1 MNYKVLSLFP
11 EMFEA
16 VKSSS
21 ILKRA
26 IENNKIDI
34 EVIDFRKFTKLNNN
48 KVDDTIYGGGSGMLI
63 APQPVDDAVEYIKS
77 NIPEGTKTKYVYMSP
92 RGKQLTQEVAK
103 KIVEDIDNLVILCGH
118 YEGVD
123 ERVLRMHNFE
133 EISIGDYVL
142 TGGEIPSMVLIDSTA
157 RLVKGVI
164 NQDSLV
170 DESFE
175 NYLLEYSQYTK
186 PFEYKGL
193 KVPEVLI
200 SGHHKNI
207 DDFRKKESI
216 YITYKNRPDL
226 IEKAIENGII
236 SKNELEEII
245 EEGGNS

>member
-16 VKSSS
+16 VKSTS
-21 ILKRA
+21 ILKKA

-34 EVIDFRKFTKLNNN
+34 EVIDFRKFTKLNNK

-63 APQPVDDAVEYIKS
+63 APQPIDDAVEYIKS
-77 NIPEGTKTKYVYMSP
+77 NIPLGTTTKYVYMSP
-92 RGKQLTQEVAK
+92 RGKKLTQEVAK
-103 KIVEDIDNLVILCGH
+103 KIVNDIDNLVILCGH

-133 EISIGDYVL
+133 ELSIGDYVL

-164 NQDSLV
+164 NENSLIN
-170 DESFE
+170 ESFE
-175 NYLLEYSQYTK
+175 NDLLEHSQYTK
-186 PFEYKGL
+186 PFEYKGM

-200 SGHHKNI
+200 SGHHQNI
-207 DDFRKKESI
+207 DEYRRKESI

-226 IEKAIENGII
+226 IEKAIDSGKI
-236 SKNELEEII
+236 SRNELEEII
-245 EEGGNS
+245 KEGGNS

>member
-1 MNYKVLSLFP
+1 MNYKILSLFP
-11 EMFEA
+11 EMFDSIKET
-16 VKSSS
+16 S

-77 NIPEGTKTKYVYMSP
+77 NIPNGEKTKYVYMSP
-92 RGKQLTQEVAK
+92 RGKKLTQEVAK
-103 KIVEDIDNLVILCGH
+103 EIVSDIDNLVILCGH
-118 YEGVD
+118 YEGID

-133 EISIGDYVL
+133 EISIGDYIL

-157 RLVKGVI
+157 RLVRGVI
-164 NQDSLV
+164 NEDSLIN
-170 DESFE
+170 ESFE
-175 NYLLEYSQYTK
+175 NNLLEHSQYTK
-186 PFEYKGL
+186 PFEYKGM

-200 SGHHKNI
+200 SGHHQNI
-207 DDFRKKESI
+207 DKFRRKESI

-226 IEKAIENGII
+226 INKSIENGII

-245 EEGGNS
+245 KEGGNS